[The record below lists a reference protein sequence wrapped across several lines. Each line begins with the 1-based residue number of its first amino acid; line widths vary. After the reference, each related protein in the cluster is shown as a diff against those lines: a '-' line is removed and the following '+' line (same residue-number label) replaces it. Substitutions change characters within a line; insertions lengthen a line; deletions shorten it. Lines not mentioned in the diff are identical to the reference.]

1 MDAPSKPLA
10 ADLSPAESKKW
21 IGRLLIAV
29 ILGAAVWNFV
39 ASLTNAV
46 VVPGLARV
54 MEADPQS
61 PLYLGKGDFNF
72 PGFFAAILELCLALI
87 AALVVNSW
95 AQRRPKAIRR
105 KVSSATPAASLSIA
119 PAGTLN
125 RLARNVDEFLRD
137 SARFGIIVTLKPN
150 ELALRETLGAVASM
164 RTENGISAIT
174 AVINCVPAALFS
186 AADMMKV
193 EALPEHAE
201 WARQRRD
208 LAHGA
213 SRARRELGAIADPR
227 RRSCRCFSRRQLIAR
242 RSAA

>member
-119 PAGTLN
+119 AAPPA
-125 RLARNVDEFLRD
+125 ART
-137 SARFGIIVTLKPN
+137 SASLPVREPVSQSQQPTPPVVPRPPAA
-150 ELALRETLGAVASM
+150 ELATS
-164 RTENGISAIT
+164 
-174 AVINCVPAALFS
+174 VPAAAPG
-186 AADMMKV
+186 AAPQPKPAQSEKPAKPKAPKEV
-193 EALPEHAE
+193 YYNLVGEPV
-201 WARQRRD
+201 
-208 LAHGA
+208 
-213 SRARRELGAIADPR
+213 DPDE
-227 RRSCRCFSRRQLIAR
+227 
-242 RSAA
+242 

>member
-119 PAGTLN
+119 AAPPA
-125 RLARNVDEFLRD
+125 ART
-137 SARFGIIVTLKPN
+137 SASLPVREPVSQSQQPTPPVVPRPPAA
-150 ELALRETLGAVASM
+150 ELATS
-164 RTENGISAIT
+164 
-174 AVINCVPAALFS
+174 VPAA
-186 AADMMKV
+186 A
-193 EALPEHAE
+193 
-201 WARQRRD
+201 Q
-208 LAHGA
+208 G
-213 SRARRELGAIADPR
+213 PR
-227 RRSCRCFSRRQLIAR
+227 PNPSLRNPKNRRSQRLPKRFTTTWWASQLIR
-242 RSAA
+242 TNNHSRQ

>member
-72 PGFFAAILELCLALI
+72 PGFFAAILELCLALL

-119 PAGTLN
+119 AAPPA
-125 RLARNVDEFLRD
+125 ARPSASLPLREPV
-137 SARFGIIVTLKPN
+137 SQSQQPAPPVVPRPPAA
-150 ELALRETLGAVASM
+150 ELATS
-164 RTENGISAIT
+164 
-174 AVINCVPAALFS
+174 VPAAAP
-186 AADMMKV
+186 AAAPQPKPAQSEKPAKPKAPKEV
-193 EALPEHAE
+193 YYNLVGEPV
-201 WARQRRD
+201 
-208 LAHGA
+208 
-213 SRARRELGAIADPR
+213 DPDE
-227 RRSCRCFSRRQLIAR
+227 
-242 RSAA
+242 